1 MHRMTRDCK
10 IPLLNSPT
18 EGTKLINDQLHVPC
32 VGFVPEMFGRRRNIS
47 GSSSQRPTAAA
58 AAAAR
63 QSFGNSLIKRLQT
76 GSDGATGQAL
86 LFIGLRGE
94 QETNPRCS
102 KGFREQNRST
112 KQARD
117 GIPEKQ
123 QSSSAPLLRHWSAP
137 HPLNDND
144 TG

>member
-1 MHRMTRDCK
+1 MHRMIGNCK

-18 EGTKLINDQLHVPC
+18 EGTKANDRLPASC
-32 VGFVPEMFGRRRNIS
+32 IGFVPERRNRL
-47 GSSSQRPTAAA
+47 QRHQPQLTEANNT
-58 AAAAR
+58 R
-63 QSFGNSLIKRLQT
+63 TKVFGNSLIKRLQT

-94 QETNPRCS
+94 QETNQRCS

-117 GIPEKQ
+117 RIPEKQ
-123 QSSSAPLLRHWSAP
+123 RLSTTPLLLH
-137 HPLNDND
+137 
-144 TG
+144 